1 MRWHLSVLALAS
13 ATSLLAAASTAR
25 ADHALVSQYEDS
37 RVGLAAEIWPTS
49 DFGLATMSIEGQL
62 AVTRNIAFDFGFPN
76 WSFGGANGKGYGDF
90 GGVTFGAH
98 GVGHVDR
105 DIVLWGGFAMSIP
118 TTWKNPNLTQFTF
131 DVLSAETRADFDL
144 GRVVPELMTVK
155 FPLGAE
161 MKFDFIYL
169 RPSLAIP
176 IYVPVGDA
184 SGPGSSVSVAMEL
197 AGEVE
202 ARHPSGFGGGL
213 RLQAFF
219 LLTNDNLAS
228 GGDHAQAALE
238 PFVGYEAPPGRGAA
252 PFARL
257 GLLLALDTPLGFGF
271 DKDKLAAID
280 IKAGVKF

>member
-1 MRWHLSVLALAS
+1 MRWLLTTLSGAVSSTLLFT
-13 ATSLLAAASTAR
+13 TSLAR

-37 RVGLAAEIWPTS
+37 RVGLATEIWPTS

-62 AVTRNIAFDFGFPN
+62 ALTKNIAVDFGFPN

-90 GGVTFGAH
+90 GGVTLGAH

-105 DIVLWGGFAMSIP
+105 DIVVWGGFALTIP
-118 TTWKNPNLTQFTF
+118 TTWKNPSLTQFQF
-131 DVLSAETRADFDL
+131 DGFSAETRAEFDL
-144 GRVVPELMTVK
+144 GRVFPEILTVK

-176 IYVPVGDA
+176 IYVPVGDLN
-184 SGPGSSVSVAMEL
+184 GTGTGVTVTMEL

-213 RLQAFF
+213 RLQAVFV
-219 LLTNDNLAS
+219 LTNDDPAG

-238 PFVGYEAPPGRGAA
+238 PFVGYEAPPGRGVA
-252 PFARL
+252 PYARL

-280 IKAGVKF
+280 IKVGAKF

>member
-1 MRWHLSVLALAS
+1 MRWHSLVLVLASSSSVALAAS
-13 ATSLLAAASTAR
+13 AAR

-37 RVGLAAEIWPTS
+37 RIGLATEIWPTS
-49 DFGLATMSIEGQL
+49 DFGLATMSIEGQIAL
-62 AVTRNIAFDFGFPN
+62 NKNIAFDFGFPN
-76 WSFGGANGKGYGDF
+76 WTFGGGGGKGYAQF
-90 GGVTFGAH
+90 GGITLGGH

-105 DIVLWGGFAMSIP
+105 DIVLWGGFDLTIP
-118 TTWKNPNLTQFTF
+118 TTWKNPSLQQLEF
-131 DVLSAETRADFDL
+131 DALGSETRAEFDL
-144 GRVVPELMTVK
+144 GRVFPEIVTIK

-169 RPSLAIP
+169 RPSLAVP
-176 IYVPVGDA
+176 IYIPVGDL
-184 SGPGSSVSVAMEL
+184 SGPNSSVAVAMEL

-219 LLTNDNLAS
+219 LLTSDNVVG

-238 PFVGYEAPPGRGAA
+238 PFVGYEAPPGRGVA
-252 PFARL
+252 PYARL
-257 GLLLALDTPLGFGF
+257 GLLFALDTPLGFGF

-280 IKAGVKF
+280 IKVGAKF